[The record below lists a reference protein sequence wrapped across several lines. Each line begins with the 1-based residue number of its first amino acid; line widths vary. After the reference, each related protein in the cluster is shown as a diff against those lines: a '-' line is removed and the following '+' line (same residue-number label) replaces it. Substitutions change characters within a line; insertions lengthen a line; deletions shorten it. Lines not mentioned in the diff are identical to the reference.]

1 MRRMGKRISQ
11 NSNVDNQ
18 DGSDIDICRTES
30 KHVSDCLVYLLV
42 TYPVMLSIGIG
53 LIRYRDTCAEA
64 MRFFKEK
71 GLITEK
77 VEACLKILEVDSLE
91 APPLTLKKMEKERL
105 LLLTAE
111 DFITS
116 NSLGTRASF

>member
-71 GLITEK
+71 GLITER
-77 VEACLKILEVDSLE
+77 VEACLKLLE